1 MRISA
6 LFQLYTPALIAQR
19 TASYLMDSEHTGRY
33 EVLAQEIAATP
44 EESITLVLTRGK
56 DGLKFAGFDGSE
68 DCFRLMAAAE
78 LGNVDTG
85 DIKEKMR
92 DAVEILEGYSFFRV

>member
-1 MRISA
+1 MRISS

-19 TASYLMDSEHTGRY
+19 TASHLSDFEHTERY
-33 EVLAQEIAATP
+33 EELAQEIAAAP
-44 EESITLVLTRGK
+44 QENITFVLTRGK
-56 DGLKFAGFDGSE
+56 NGLKLAGVDNFE
-68 DCFRLMAAAE
+68 DIFKLMAAGDI
-78 LGNVDTG
+78 GNLDTG